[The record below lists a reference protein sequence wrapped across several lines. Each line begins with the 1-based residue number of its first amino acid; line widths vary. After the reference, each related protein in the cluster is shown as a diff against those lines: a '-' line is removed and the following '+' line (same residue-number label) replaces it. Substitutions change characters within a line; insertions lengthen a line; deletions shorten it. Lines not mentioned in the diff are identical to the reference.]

1 MSVCGHSR
9 TIIPNSVFAYIGQTG
24 SPSPIFERRH
34 ALLRNLRKLDSW
46 PPETREKEGLL
57 ELDVGNQGNRPK
69 VTQVFCQCRG
79 KYDQVTV
86 YI

>member
-1 MSVCGHSR
+1 MGFR
-9 TIIPNSVFAYIGQTG
+9 IPQAKISDSEILIRLHRANS
-24 SPSPIFERRH
+24 SPSPI
-34 ALLRNLRKLDSW
+34 LLRNLRKLDSR
-46 PPETREKEGLL
+46 PPETREEEGLL
-57 ELDVGNQGNRPK
+57 ELDVENQGNRPE